1 MPSLWASFCYTQR
14 PGLSNHTHQKN
25 SIILISLDDDYEIDK
40 KIIKGYCLP
49 GKKGNCWNAYK
60 IEIHVLFPL
69 KNIAFMTQSEPHWNI
84 CMYLSTQKISLFKI
98 INSQTE
104 AWNVVGFFKLLQCS
118 NKFSAVSLHHFKV
131 STTNQFSLKTLKKH
145 ICI

>member
-131 STTNQFSLKTLKKH
+131 STTNQP
-145 ICI
+145 